1 MYRVSGFVQH
11 LAWALLGGCLA
22 ATLWV
27 NFAPASYYDVI
38 EWRLE
43 TDGGPLAYL
52 RQTVTFRDVVAD
64 GLMALFVFYIGKEL
78 WEAIR
83 LERGALRSAGGGV
96 PVLGAAGG
104 AFGAVA
110 MWCAMS
116 ALFQTADEAGIF
128 TGWPV
133 PVGSDVALTY
143 LFARAVFG
151 PGSRAVH
158 VLLLMTIMLDVLAV
172 ILNAVVNPGFE
183 LQIAWLLVPIASAMG
198 VWMLFGRHIHRP
210 GDERSHQ
217 RALVLW
223 PYAVAGVLS
232 WFGVAMAG
240 LPPALGLLP
249 ILPAIPHADHAFGMF
264 AEAEEYLTDPLNRI
278 VHMLVRPLIGVMFL
292 FGLTQGGI
300 DLAAWNVT
308 TAILLAAM
316 WIGKPMGIVIAI
328 LLVAR
333 RLGFRLPQGMRRR
346 DVGLIAGLAGI
357 GFTAPALALDTGLP
371 GGSMQEAAR
380 LGLAISL
387 LAGPAAIILA
397 RLLRQRRRN

>member
-1 MYRVSGFVQH
+1 
-11 LAWALLGGCLA
+11 
-22 ATLWV
+22 
-27 NFAPASYYDVI
+27 
-38 EWRLE
+38 
-43 TDGGPLAYL
+43 
-52 RQTVTFRDVVAD
+52 
-64 GLMALFVFYIGKEL
+64 MALFVFYIGKEL

-83 LERGALRSAGGGV
+83 LERGALRNAGGGV
-96 PVLGAAGG
+96 PILGAAGG
-104 AFGAVA
+104 ALGAVV
-110 MWCAMS
+110 MWCVLS
-116 ALFQTADEAGIF
+116 ALFQTADEAGLF

-143 LFARAVFG
+143 LFARAMFG

-158 VLLLMTIMLDVLAV
+158 VLLLLTIILDVVAV
-172 ILNAVVNPGFE
+172 ILNAVVNPSFD
-183 LQIAWLLVPIASAMG
+183 LQIAWLLLPLLAAVG
-198 VWMLFGRHIHRP
+198 VWVLFGRHIHGH

-223 PYAVAGVLS
+223 PYAVAGALS
-232 WFGVAMAG
+232 WVGVAMAG

-249 ILPAIPHADHAFGMF
+249 ILPASPHADHAFGMF
-264 AEAEEYLTDPLNRI
+264 AEAEEYLTDPLNRL

-308 TAILLAAM
+308 TAILLGAL
-316 WIGKPMGIVIAI
+316 WIGKPVGIVIAV
-328 LLVAR
+328 LLVAP

-371 GGSMQEAAR
+371 GGAMQEAAR

-387 LAGPAAIILA
+387 FAGPAAIILA
-397 RLLRQRRRN
+397 RILRQQRRS